1 MSSLPG
7 GAGRGNDVHQLL
19 PAVPRD
25 ATREA
30 AEQEREHPH
39 PPLDLHEVLQGAALG
54 HAPHRSDLLH
64 LRHGGHADDGPH
76 CHPGNRCGTVSRDN
90 MHVSGTATKRWTLQQ
105 WLHHRTV
112 FA

>member
-1 MSSLPG
+1 MSSLLG
-7 GAGRGNDVHQLL
+7 GAGRGNDVDQLL

-54 HAPHRSDLLH
+54 HATHRSDLLH

-76 CHPGNRCGTVSRDN
+76 CHPGNRWDCLTRLCSRF
-90 MHVSGTATKRWTLQQ
+90 
-105 WLHHRTV
+105 LHII
-112 FA
+112 